1 MLTIHKNPIF
11 ENDSYFFQ
19 MTKICINEKT
29 IESLKKNDAYLSF
42 KFNKFSKKDWHKDG
56 YEKFSKD
63 RPSLKN
69 VGNISSTAGSTY
81 TYTVEEKNL
90 LKYPEM
96 MSDVKKH
103 LDKTQNSRRA
113 YLRVCDNMRDYI
125 YGDSID
131 VSCLSN
137 IHYLKLGTK
146 AEPTINLIFRASDI
160 KHELFPD
167 IILVYWFFI
176 KPVFKD
182 RSVNLNVFASTSQNI
197 DAFKHTLHILH
208 NVISNT
214 TEKLH
219 K

>member
-1 MLTIHKNPIF
+1 MATPEIIKDMLDNAVHI
-11 ENDSYFFQ
+11 
-19 MTKICINEKT
+19 
-29 IESLKKNDAYLSF
+29 
-42 KFNKFSKKDWHKDG
+42 G
-56 YEKFSKD
+56 YKRQFWSPK
-63 RPSLKN
+63 
-69 VGNISSTAGSTY
+69 
-81 TYTVEEKNL
+81 
-90 LKYPEM
+90 
-96 MSDVKKH
+96 
-103 LDKTQNSRRA
+103 
-113 YLRVCDNMRDYI
+113 MRDYI